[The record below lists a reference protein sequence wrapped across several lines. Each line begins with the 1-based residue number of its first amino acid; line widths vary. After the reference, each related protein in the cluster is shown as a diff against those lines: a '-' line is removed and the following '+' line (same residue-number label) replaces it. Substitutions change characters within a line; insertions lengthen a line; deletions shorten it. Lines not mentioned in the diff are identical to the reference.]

1 MNFRKYYQTV
11 LKICYCT
18 YFSDP
23 HNKYICTGNEV
34 GWTCKDITL
43 KKKKIYK
50 MRLSMITQGVFV
62 IRYNVIK
69 RC

>member
-1 MNFRKYYQTV
+1 MNFRKYYHTV

-43 KKKKIYK
+43 KKKKDLQNEIVYDYTG
-50 MRLSMITQGVFV
+50 SICHQV
-62 IRYNVIK
+62 
-69 RC
+69 